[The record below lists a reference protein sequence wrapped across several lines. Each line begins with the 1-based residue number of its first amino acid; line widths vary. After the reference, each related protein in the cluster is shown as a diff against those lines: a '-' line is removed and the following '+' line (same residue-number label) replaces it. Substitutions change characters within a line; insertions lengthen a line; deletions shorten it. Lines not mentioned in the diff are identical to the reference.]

1 MTGVFFYILMK
12 GKGVIKSMYPNANLP
27 NMATTSAYGQYPY
40 NNNQYARLAQMEQ
53 QQQQLAAQ
61 QAYTNTGYGMNMSMN
76 NNNTNYL
83 KGRPVVSME
92 EARAAQI
99 DLDGSM
105 FIFTDVGNKKIY
117 TKQINLDGT
126 ATLNTYSLVEDT
138 NPSESFITRAE
149 LESAIAQIRKEMSER
164 SETYVAEQQKQQ
176 SVTNVAKSVREQP
189 AF

>member
-1 MTGVFFYILMK
+1 
-12 GKGVIKSMYPNANLP
+12 MYPNANMP

-53 QQQQLAAQ
+53 QQFASQQ
-61 QAYTNTGYGMNMSMN
+61 QAYPNTYYGMNNMAVN
-76 NNNTNYL
+76 NNNTTNYL

-105 FIFTDVGNKKIY
+105 FIFTDIGNKKIY

-138 NPSESFITRAE
+138 SPSESYITRAE

-164 SETYVAEQQKQQ
+164 SEPYVSEQPKQQ
-176 SVTNVAKSVREQP
+176 QQSTANVVKPIREQP

>member
-1 MTGVFFYILMK
+1 
-12 GKGVIKSMYPNANLP
+12 MYPNATMP

-53 QQQQLAAQ
+53 QQFASPQ
-61 QAYTNTGYGMNMSMN
+61 QAYSNTYYGMNNMTMN
-76 NNNTNYL
+76 SNNTANYL

-105 FIFTDVGNKKIY
+105 FIFTDIGNKKIY

-138 NPSESFITRAE
+138 SPSENYITRAE

-164 SETYVAEQQKQQ
+164 SESYVSEQPKQQ
-176 SVTNVAKSVREQP
+176 QQSTANVVKPIREQP